1 MKARPIEELAKK
13 LRLKIAPE
21 VLEQAFLHSS
31 YSNEKND
38 PRGSN
43 ERLEFLGDAVIGL
56 AVTSY
61 LYKEYPDDDEGQLTK
76 AKSVVVSRPML
87 AEKAKEI
94 GLPLY
99 LRLGKGEEANHG
111 RERANNMGNAFE
123 ALMGVIFLERGFSYA
138 ARFVIRYLKDEI
150 ERCMS
155 EQSATGDYKSLLQET
170 AQRLFSCRPT
180 YKVSETKGKAHRA
193 QFTVSVAVAGH
204 RGNGRGRSKKEAEQA
219 AAKQLYL
226 MLEEF

>member
-21 VLEQAFLHSS
+21 VLEQALLHSS

-61 LYKEYPDDDEGQLTK
+61 LYKQYPDDDEGQLTK

-87 AEKAKEI
+87 TEKAKEI
-94 GLPLY
+94 DLPLY

-111 RERANNMGNAFE
+111 RERPNNVGNAFE

-138 ARFVIRYLKDEI
+138 ARFVMRYLKDEI
-150 ERCMS
+150 ERCMT

-170 AQRLFSCRPT
+170 AQRLFSCRPA
-180 YKVSETKGKAHRA
+180 YSVSDTKGKAHRA
-193 QFTVSVAVAGH
+193 QFTVTVAVAGH